1 MNKNSIKCH
10 LENLI
15 SNGELKNAIE
25 IIDQYKKI
33 YGYDDEI
40 GSMEAIVNIY
50 NNKST
55 DALECI
61 KRGLE
66 FNIYNG
72 DLYYTMGNIYE
83 VEQQYDRAYL
93 CYEHSL
99 LYTEN
104 KEKQNIILEAIRNLR
119 GNYNL
124 NVKGYSIIILTYNNL
139 DYTKLCVDSIRKYNG
154 SEDCEIII
162 IDNASKDGTAQ
173 WLKQQKDIKYII
185 NNENKGFPA
194 GCNQGIEIAEKD
206 NDIFLLNNDTVIM
219 PNSIFNLRM
228 GLYSDS
234 EIGATGAVSNSV
246 SYYQQINEQYNDFN
260 GYMKFA
266 LRNNI
271 TNSLKYE
278 ERVKL
283 VGFAMFIKRNVL
295 DKVGMLDERFTP
307 GNFEDD
313 DLSLRIIR
321 EGYKLLLCKDSYVHH
336 FGSVSFKEKP
346 QQYNELLRVNS
357 NKFKEKWGFSSQYSM
372 NIKKDLISNIN
383 VPNDKNIRVLEVGC
397 GLGATLL
404 DIKNRYYN
412 SEVYGIESNPN
423 IVSAIND
430 ILNIECGDIE
440 NIELK
445 YSEKFFDYIIL
456 GNVLER
462 LNNPKE
468 VLVKLSKYLKADGY
482 ILASIPNVMHFSV
495 IKDLLEGYWTYQNFG
510 ILDKCNLRFFTKN
523 EITRLFVE
531 CGYDELN
538 IKANQVYQTE
548 SDIEFIKKLNHISGD
563 GVKDQLEAYRY
574 IVKAKRRV
582 NLDEGIV
589 KKCGTLLR
597 RIEFNIDIEETE
609 QEIIGNLNDELFT
622 KDIIIEAVAK
632 YIIDKVYILNYLAGK
647 LIECNMFEN
656 VLELLNNAYEL
667 NSENI
672 DTNYNIAY
680 FLNMIGEKG
689 LALEYLNKLNITNE
703 YIKELKIRIMEE
715 VNGQ

>member
-15 SNGELKNAIE
+15 SNGDLKNAIE

-40 GSMEAIVNIY
+40 GSMEAIVDIY

-154 SEDCEIII
+154 SENCEIII
-162 IDNASKDGTAQ
+162 VDNASNDGTVQ
-173 WLKQQKDIKYII
+173 WLKQQSDIKYIL

-194 GCNQGIEIAEKD
+194 GCNQGIKIAKKD

-228 GLYSDS
+228 GLYSDCKV
-234 EIGATGAVSNSV
+234 GATGAVSNSI
-246 SYYQQINEQYNDFN
+246 SYYQQIDEQYNDFN

-383 VPNDKNIRVLEVGC
+383 VPNYKNIRVLEVGC

-715 VNGQ
+715 VNEQ

>member
-154 SEDCEIII
+154 SENCEIII
-162 IDNASKDGTAQ
+162 VDNASNDGTAQ
-173 WLKQQKDIKYII
+173 WLKQQNDIKYIL
-185 NNENKGFPA
+185 NSENKGFPA

-715 VNGQ
+715 VNEQ